1 MTPLELLGVL
11 LAGTVA
17 GAVNTIVGAGT
28 LLTFPLLVALGVPP
42 LVANVSNTVGLVP
55 AAVTG
60 AWGYRRELAGRWRVV
75 ARMAAYSTVGSV
87 VGAVLLLVAPA
98 DTFTSVVPWLLLL
111 AAGLA
116 AAQPRIS
123 ASLRR
128 RESLA
133 ALAAGTSLA
142 DDDGEDP
149 AEAPPAVADRV
160 TRPLTP
166 GLALGIAAT
175 GVYGGYFGAAQGVIL
190 LTMLG
195 IWWSADLHRA
205 NGAKVVLAGMA
216 NLVGGAIFVFS
227 GEVDW
232 AIAALIAVGS
242 AAGGVLGARLGRRI
256 PAPVL
261 RVVIVV
267 AALAA
272 AVALWVR
279 G

>member
-1 MTPLELLGVL
+1 MTPLELAGVL

-17 GAVNTIVGAGT
+17 GAANTIVGAGT

-60 AWGYRRELAGRWRVV
+60 AWGYRRELAGQWRVV
-75 ARMAAYSTVGSV
+75 ARMAVHSTIGSIA
-87 VGAVLLLVAPA
+87 GAVLLLVAPA
-98 DTFTSVVPWLLLL
+98 DTFTTVVPWLLVL

-116 AAQPRIS
+116 AAQPRVS

-133 ALAAGTSLA
+133 ALASGTTL
-142 DDDGEDP
+142 DDDD
-149 AEAPPAVADRV
+149 AAPPALVDRV
-160 TRPLTP
+160 TRPVTF
-166 GLALGIAAT
+166 GLSLGIAAT

-216 NLVGGAIFVFS
+216 NLVGGLIFVVS

-256 PAPVL
+256 PAPAL
-261 RVVIVV
+261 RIVIVV

-272 AVALWVR
+272 ALALWVR